1 VKFRNQM
8 KFRTHSPLAVRSFT
22 LAAMLFALC
31 ASATVSAKAQ
41 ISLSSAVDLALRGNP
56 KVLAAQSDVAKAHA
70 AVDAARDAYIPI
82 LSTSAGVGESKGVP
96 LGVPVV
102 FSMSSN
108 SLLFN
113 FSQHDNVRAAEAA
126 LHAANLTLKDVRD
139 QVAEDVV
146 VTYLQL
152 DNTQK
157 RQAVM
162 AEELTYAN
170 RLVAIVQDRLDA
182 GEDTRIELLR
192 SRRTAKQIELQQL
205 QLADEA
211 TTLSDHLDRLIGL
224 PGNHLKTVADSI
236 PALPA
241 IQTLQPLTLQPGK
254 SDSYGIEAAF
264 ANAHSKQE
272 LAFGEARYSFRP
284 QISLGISYDYI
295 STAFTEYAK
304 YYPGFTTQNPNAFN
318 IGIQVQIPLLD
329 RRHDATARQDAADA
343 AHAYYDALDQRNLF
357 REGRLKLQR
366 SALELQAR
374 AELAALDRDLAQ
386 EDINTILIQLSG
398 PGDAGRPMLT
408 PKDEQNARLQERSR
422 TLDLLN
428 TQSSLTQAQVNLMR
442 QTGQLDSW
450 LHSLATMPERVPA
463 KP

>member
-1 VKFRNQM
+1 M
-8 KFRTHSPLAVRSFT
+8 KFSIHSPLALRSFA
-22 LAAMLFALC
+22 LAAVLFALS
-31 ASATVSAKAQ
+31 ASATAQ
-41 ISLSSAVDLALRGNP
+41 ISFSSAVDLALRGNP
-56 KVLAAQSDVAKAHA
+56 KVLAAQTDVAKARA
-70 AVDAARDAYIPI
+70 ALDAARDAYIPT
-82 LSTSAGVGESKGVP
+82 LTATGGYGGSTGVP
-96 LGVPVV
+96 LGVPTV
-102 FSMSSN
+102 FGLSSN

-113 FSQHDNVRAAEAA
+113 FSQRDNLRAAEAA

-152 DNTQK
+152 DNAQQ

-162 AEELTYAN
+162 AEELAYAN
-170 RLVAIVQDRLDA
+170 RLVTIVQDRLDA
-182 GEDTRIELLR
+182 GDDTRIELLR
-192 SRRTAKQIELQQL
+192 ARRTAKQIELQQL
-205 QLADEA
+205 QLDDEA
-211 TTLSDHLDRLIGL
+211 SALGDHLDRLIGL

-241 IQTLQPLTLQPGK
+241 IQTLQDTAQQPGK
-254 SDSYGIEAAF
+254 GDSYGIEAAF

-272 LAFGEARYSFRP
+272 LAFGEARYRFRP
-284 QISLGISYDYI
+284 QLELSASYSRISNSGTD
-295 STAFTEYAK
+295 FTD
-304 YYPGFTTQNPNAFN
+304 YYPSFIGKSQNSASIGFQ
-318 IGIQVQIPLLD
+318 IQIPLLD
-329 RRHDATARQDAADA
+329 RRHEATARQDAADA

-398 PGDAGRPMLT
+398 PGDSSKPMLT

-428 TQSSLTQAQVNLMR
+428 TQSSLSQAQVNLMR

-450 LHSLATMPERVPA
+450 LHSLATMPEKVPA

>member
-8 KFRTHSPLAVRSFT
+8 KFRTHSPLALRQFA
-22 LAAMLFALC
+22 LAAALFAVC
-31 ASATVSAKAQ
+31 ASASVSAKAQ

-70 AVDAARDAYIPI
+70 ALDAARDAYIPT
-82 LSTSAGVGESKGVP
+82 LTATGGYGGSTGVP
-96 LGVPVV
+96 LGVPTV
-102 FSMSSN
+102 FGLSSN

-113 FSQHDNVRAAEAA
+113 FSQRDNLRAAEAA
-126 LHAANLTLKDVRD
+126 LHAANLMLKDARD

-152 DNTQK
+152 DNAQQ

-170 RLVAIVQDRLDA
+170 RLVTIVQERLDA
-182 GEDTRIELLR
+182 GDDTRIELLR
-192 SRRTAKQIELQQL
+192 ARRTAKQIELQQL
-205 QLADEA
+205 QLDDEA
-211 TTLSDHLDRLIGL
+211 SALGDHLDRLIDL
-224 PGNHLKTVADSI
+224 PGNRLKTVAASI

-241 IQTLQPLTLQPGK
+241 IQTLQQPGK
-254 SDSYGIEAAF
+254 GDSFSIEAAF

-272 LAFGEARYSFRP
+272 LAFGEARYRFRP
-284 QISLGISYDYI
+284 QLELFASYSRISNSGTD
-295 STAFTEYAK
+295 FTD
-304 YYPGFTTQNPNAFN
+304 YYPTFIGKSQNSASIGFQ
-318 IGIQVQIPLLD
+318 IQLPLLD
-329 RRHDATARQDAADA
+329 RKHEATARQDAADA
-343 AHAYYDALDQRNLF
+343 ARAYYDALDQRNLF

-398 PGDAGRPMLT
+398 PGDSSKPLLT

-428 TQSSLTQAQVNLMR
+428 TQSSLSQAQVNLMR

-450 LHSLATMPERVPA
+450 LHSLATMPEKVPT